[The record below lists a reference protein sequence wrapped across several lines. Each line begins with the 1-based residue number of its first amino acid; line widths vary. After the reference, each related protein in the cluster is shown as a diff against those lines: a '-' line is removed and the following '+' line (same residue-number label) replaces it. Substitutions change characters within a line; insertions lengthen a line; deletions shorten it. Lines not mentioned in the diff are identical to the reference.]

1 LVKKILKEMERIFR
15 RTFEC
20 SRKRKAQAGSIKNTP
35 THRNRI
41 RGRETYI
48 TRSKGSDPKVE
59 K

>member
-1 LVKKILKEMERIFR
+1 MVRIFR

-20 SRKRKAQAGSIKNTP
+20 SRKRKAQSGSTIHTP
-35 THRNRI
+35 THINII

-48 TRSKGSDPKVE
+48 ARSKGSDPKVE